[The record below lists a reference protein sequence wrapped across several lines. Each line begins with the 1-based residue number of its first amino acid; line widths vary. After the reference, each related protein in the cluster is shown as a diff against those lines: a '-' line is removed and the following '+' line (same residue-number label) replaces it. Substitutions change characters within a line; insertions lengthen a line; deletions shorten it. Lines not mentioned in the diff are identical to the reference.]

1 MVKKKQVLSLTI
13 NKELVEFEYP
23 SQVAI
28 MQRVVDAARLHHR
41 VLIKYQKLDG
51 KEPQWR
57 SVAPY
62 KYKSEYASGGGI
74 LYAEQGGRIKSF
86 ALYQIDAAESTED
99 MFEPQWPV
107 EL

>member
-1 MVKKKQVLSLTI
+1 MTKKTKVLAMTI
-13 NKELVEFEYP
+13 NKEMIEFEYP
-23 SQVAI
+23 EQLEI
-28 MQRVVDAARLHHR
+28 MQKAVDAARLHHR

-51 KEPQWR
+51 KDPQWR

-62 KYKSEYASGGGI
+62 KYKPEYASSGGI

-86 ALYQIDAAESTED
+86 ALYQITEVKETQD
-99 MFEPQWPV
+99 IFTPQWPV